1 MKAALPAMPA
11 LHIEQLRLVTDR
23 APGDG
28 PAQALGD
35 AFAAE
40 LNTALAARAPA
51 TRLHIGELEIHA
63 TGRQLADRQAVRS
76 LAERVACRILD
87 QTPE

>member
-1 MKAALPAMPA
+1 MKAAVPAVPTV
-11 LHIEQLRLVTDR
+11 HIEQLRLVTDR

-28 PAQALGD
+28 PAWALGD

-40 LNTALAARAPA
+40 LDTALAARAPA

-63 TGRQLADRQAVRS
+63 TGRQLADRQALRS
-76 LAERVACRILD
+76 LAERVARRILD
-87 QTPE
+87 ATPE